1 MRKNNPIR
9 DFINL
14 SYVQLL
20 QFKNYIK
27 VTLTNPLTAIKSVI
41 TYIMPFV
48 FMALPL
54 FTGKTKP
61 KVVDISVKNN
71 FTINII
77 SLVVTSILLLMLL
90 YSLYSSVSTYKPTQF
105 SISDANYLFSS
116 PITPRTIYLW
126 TMLRSSI
133 ASIGTILIS
142 IILYII
148 YGYRYF
154 KININNF
161 VYVALGLLFLGIAIK
176 AITFFIY
183 SICMKF
189 KIQKIVKIF
198 VLALNISLVIYV
210 LGSIIY
216 YRDILKGLFAS
227 INGNVISNV
236 PIIGWARDML
246 ISPFFKE
253 YNPIYRLIA
262 LLIVTGI
269 LFFLAVYFATDYYE
283 EAVETIDIKE
293 RNTKALK
300 SKNTDELQGLNND
313 KNKKVKEV
321 KSKYEFKGVWAFI
334 WKGYIVNE
342 RNSGRILRYVL
353 IAIVFTISM
362 VAAYCERNSSS
373 DNILGIYLITTLI
386 MVSSGGM
393 SSISLRYER
402 GKQYLFLIPG
412 KAWEKMLALHFWSF
426 ISNFSFNVAIVAP
439 IIIMNRKA
447 NIFGVVFLLL
457 ALCGTYVVTVFNK
470 LLINLIMPSFDD
482 GKNGFLMM
490 IFDVIAFLPAG
501 ALGGAAGY
509 FLKSLVV
516 GLGVYVIGIIITG
529 FIFCLFMEELFGAVE
544 LK

>member
-27 VTLTNPLTAIKSVI
+27 VTLTNPITAIKSVV

-61 KVVDISVKNN
+61 RVLDISVKNN
-71 FTINII
+71 FTLNII

-90 YSLYSSVSTYKPTQF
+90 YSLYSSVSKYKPTQF

-126 TMLRSSI
+126 TMIRSSI

-148 YGYRYF
+148 YGNRYF

-161 VYVALGLLFLGIAIK
+161 VYVALGLLFLGIAMK
-176 AITFFIY
+176 AINFFIY
-183 SICMKF
+183 SICTKF
-189 KIQKIVKIF
+189 KIQKVVKIF
-198 VLALNISLVIYV
+198 VLALSISLFIYV

-262 LLIVTGI
+262 LFIVTGI

-300 SKNTDELQGLNND
+300 SKNTDELQGLNNN

-353 IAIVFTISM
+353 IAMVFTFSM
-362 VAAYCERNSSS
+362 VVAYFLRKSSS
-373 DNILGIYLITTLI
+373 DEILEIYLITTLI
-386 MVSSGGM
+386 MLPSGGM
-393 SSISLRYER
+393 ISISLRYER

-426 ISNFSFNVAIVAP
+426 INNFSFNVAIVAP

-447 NIFGVVFLLL
+447 NIFGAVFLLL

-490 IFDVIAFLPAG
+490 LFDVIAFLPSG
-501 ALGGAAGY
+501 ALGGVAGY

-516 GLGVYVIGIIITG
+516 GLGVYVTGIIITG